1 MKATHL
7 TVAFLGFSIL
17 ISPRLSS
24 AAQSAPPP
32 DVPALL
38 QKLVASGEAQRGQI
52 MDQLHQI
59 QDPNLIVPPVLAAL
73 DTVDPQDAWKLLD
86 VLAPFSH
93 LARPEPLIRLARR
106 YVHVPSTIETQLA
119 TIGAPARTALLKAIA
134 DACTTWKPL
143 PTKDLPSNDGPDGEV
158 EDDPQAVR
166 PQPFMEWAARTLA
179 SISSSGLD
187 DLIQMLRSR
196 DACRINV
203 ARAGLISYVLNSQP
217 PADPRIVRALSAAL
231 NAPDPIVQA
240 AAVQIVE
247 PVIGYQYAKL
257 TPGLTKSLF
266 SILKTHPDA
275 EIRSRA
281 LSLLL
286 QASGDTPKKAA
297 EIASHDSDGSIQD
310 LAANFLEELSAR

>member
-1 MKATHL
+1 MKANHL

-17 ISPRLSS
+17 LSPRLSG
-24 AAQSAPPP
+24 AAQYSPPP

-38 QKLVASGEAQRGQI
+38 QELVASGETQRGQI
-52 MDQLHQI
+52 MEQLHQI

-73 DTVDPQDAWKLLD
+73 DTVDQQDAWKLLD
-86 VLAPFSH
+86 VLAPFSNF
-93 LARPEPLIRLARR
+93 AKPEPLIRLARR
-106 YVHVPSTIETQLA
+106 SDRVPSTLETQLA

-134 DACTTWKPL
+134 DECVTWKPFS
-143 PTKDLPSNDGPDGEV
+143 PEKQTNDGPAGDE
-158 EDDPQAVR
+158 DPQTQRSQA
-166 PQPFMEWAARTLA
+166 FMEWASRILG
-179 SISSSGLD
+179 SISPAGLD
-187 DLIQMLRSR
+187 DLLQMLRVH
-196 DACRINV
+196 DACQSNV
-203 ARAGLISYVLNSQP
+203 ARSGLISYVLNSAP

-231 NAPDPIVQA
+231 NAPDPNVQA

-247 PVIGYQYAKL
+247 PVIGFQYAKL

-297 EIASHDSDGSIQD
+297 EIASHDPDENIQNS
-310 LAANFLEELSAR
+310 AASFLENPPEP